1 MKEGVDLSGIVVI
14 ENAKR
19 SKKTKQLLI
28 TIAGTLCY
36 VKQLKYP
43 LLYNVFEKS
52 SLGRHCTQAINY
64 APSFIYR
71 QDIVPCAHLLTLRL
85 DQIFAATINHVT
97 EPILLFF
104 VAGHVKVLWR
114 AELTEHPSNLDI
126 I

>member
-1 MKEGVDLSGIVVI
+1 MF
-14 ENAKR
+14 
-19 SKKTKQLLI
+19 
-28 TIAGTLCY
+28 
-36 VKQLKYP
+36 
-43 LLYNVFEKS
+43 FEKS

-64 APSFIYR
+64 ASSFIYR

-104 VAGHVKVLWR
+104 VVGPVKVLWR
-114 AELTEHPSNLDI
+114 AELTEHPSDLDI